1 MRTLKLT
8 LEYDGTRYSG
18 WQQQANAQTIAGE
31 LWTAAEDFFGR
42 PVDIGGSGRTD
53 AGVHA
58 VAQIAHI
65 KFPRW
70 GASSA
75 EIRNRISGLMPQ
87 EIIYGLNDRLPA
99 DINVLAVEDVS
110 PDFHAR
116 HNATS
121 RSYFYQISTR
131 RTAFGKKQ
139 VWWVKDKLNVQAM
152 ADAAEFIVGRHD
164 FSAFSERDVRRVD
177 ESTIVVV
184 NEAQVV
190 VEGHLIIFRIS
201 ASHFLWKMVRR
212 LVGSLVEVGRG
223 NVSVEEFGQAIENPQ
238 AKSTV
243 KSGVKLLAK
252 STLDPARVTAPPSGL
267 FLENVTYSE
276 TAKQEFQQTYRQDSQ
291 PREDRQEGK
300 YEDRKDRKAQIKLP
314 LKKATSTDFKP
325 NDRRKAPAK
334 LSLKKAATTNSNSTG
349 SRKAPAKLSLRKAG
363 TTNSKPNGSR
373 KAPAK
378 LPLRKDMPAS
388 GSTRKVHVKLSL
400 KEAAAHIRKSKKQD

>member
-75 EIRNRISGLMPQ
+75 EIRNRISGLTPQ

-116 HNATS
+116 HDATS

-139 VWWVKDKLNVQAM
+139 VWWIKDRLNVQAM
-152 ADAAEFIVGRHD
+152 ADAAKLIVGRHD

-184 NEAQVV
+184 NEAEFV

-223 NVSVEEFGQAIENPQ
+223 NVSVEEFGKTIEHPQ
-238 AKSTV
+238 SGIEAQT
-243 KSGVKLLAK
+243 GVKLLLQ
-252 STLDPARVTAPPSGL
+252 SSLDPARVTAPPSGL
-267 FLENVTYSE
+267 FLEAVTYSD
-276 TAKQEFQQTYRQDSQ
+276 TARQELQKTHRPYRQDSR
-291 PREDRQEGK
+291 PREAQREDNGEGRNAVR
-300 YEDRKDRKAQIKLP
+300 DAGKARIKLP
-314 LKKATSTDFKP
+314 LKKSAPATSKP

-334 LSLKKAATTNSNSTG
+334 L
-349 SRKAPAKLSLRKAG
+349 PLRKAG
-363 TTNSKPNGSR
+363 TTNARPTASR

-400 KEAAAHIRKSKKQD
+400 KEAAAHIRKGRKQD